1 MAKKRPW
8 YKWLTTLGGVITGAG
23 AFIITTASS
32 LPQDLVVGSY
42 HGAQITAG
50 AVATV
55 VGAIMT
61 GAGIPITAIGAG
73 RKIEANGP
81 TQ

>member
-8 YKWLTTLGGVITGAG
+8 YKWLTTLGGVITGAVHSSS
-23 AFIITTASS
+23 TASS